1 MKQAMA
7 SFAFS
12 FWTRM
17 WSLEFNCKRV
27 ANNSALSK
35 WVWIFAIKTERM
47 WIHFLSNFF
56 TAGTILRSYWT
67 SLLSMTFIETGEN
80 IEHYTPTVLPTTTWK
95 SSYFFL
101 FLNSLYILILNE
113 SWIVREWLYTFRIS
127 MYTLSDLGDLS
138 ISDWFT
144 ISDYLTIFISQRV
157 DNEWAR
163 CFSHFFRERS
173 F

>member
-1 MKQAMA
+1 MQYFFWHFFAFTARLQSENVPFHILSNMKQAMA

-17 WSLEFNCKRV
+17 CSLEFNCKRV

-95 SSYFFL
+95 SSDIFFFFL
-101 FLNSLYILILNE
+101 IACISWYWMNLESLGNGFIHSGLVCTHSVILVI
-113 SWIVREWLYTFRIS
+113 
-127 MYTLSDLGDLS
+127 
-138 ISDWFT
+138 
-144 ISDYLTIFISQRV
+144 
-157 DNEWAR
+157 
-163 CFSHFFRERS
+163 
-173 F
+173 